1 MTTVAVVRNVL
12 AANDRLAAENRRLL
26 DDAGVFAV
34 NVMASPGA
42 GKTTLILA
50 SAAALKGR
58 LKVGVIEGDLATS
71 IDAERVAA
79 AGLPVV
85 QINTEGGC
93 HLDASMVRQAL
104 AVLPLS
110 EIDVLF
116 IENVGNLVCPANF
129 ALGAHVNTGRV
140 TLVLGSTPE
149 GDDKPAKYPGIY
161 AGADVVV
168 INKADLAAVLDF
180 DEGNFVRGVRAV
192 NRRAPLFALSSRSGA
207 GVGEWADWLCDAA
220 AAQIGQQHEALHGRG

>member
-129 ALGAHVNTGRV
+129 ALGAHVN
-140 TLVLGSTPE
+140 LVLGSTPE

-220 AAQIGQQHEALHGRG
+220 VAQIGQQHEALHGCG

>member
-129 ALGAHVNTGRV
+129 ALGAHVN
-140 TLVLGSTPE
+140 LVLGSTPE